1 MFRNSDSSN
10 RGEPEKVRSK
20 DYRLRSA
27 LCIPIGQREMGFMF
41 KDEVSAGQFQ
51 RDVHA
56 AQYSSW
62 RRF

>member
-1 MFRNSDSSN
+1 MFRNSDSYN

-41 KDEVSAGQFQ
+41 KDADSFSGM
-51 RDVHA
+51 
-56 AQYSSW
+56 YM
-62 RRF
+62 